1 MRPAFAATAWR
12 VAREEWRALRR
23 SRAAVA
29 AALMLL
35 VLTLAAITVSLERAH
50 NVEAQRTRLQ
60 QQADQQWNSQPDRH
74 PHRVVHYGH
83 YVFRPL
89 TALAFFD
96 FGVAP
101 FTGSTLY
108 LEGHR
113 QNSANFSDAGQ
124 SSLLLR
130 FGQLTPASVLQ
141 VLAPLLL
148 AFLAFGALA
157 RERER
162 GQLRLMLAHGV
173 GAGSLM
179 AGKLAAY
186 GIVALALSAPA
197 LAALAAIAAADPQ
210 LAAPAGWLALG
221 YACYLL
227 LWSCAAVL
235 LSTLARRARDALLL
249 LVGAWAL
256 MTVLLPR
263 VLPDVAASVVPR
275 PSRIEMEAAVHAE
288 LARIGDSHDP
298 DDPYFRKFRDS
309 VLERYGV
316 QRVEDLPV
324 NYKGLVI
331 EEGERLT
338 SALFL
343 ASMRRDFALQ
353 AAQGRLLD
361 SAALAVPLL
370 ALRGMSAALAD
381 TDRAAHERFLLAAED
396 YRYRLV
402 QALNRLHAEKVH
414 YHDDRAQRIS
424 ADFWRALPR
433 YRHPPPPLASTI
445 ALRAWPALAILAGWL
460 GAALLASA
468 WAARRLER
476 TIR

>member
-1 MRPAFAATAWR
+1 MTARFLSTAWR

-23 SRAAVA
+23 SKVALAAG
-29 AALMLL
+29 ALLL
-35 VLTLAAITVSLERAH
+35 VLTVAAVGVSLERAH
-50 NVEAQRTRLQ
+50 SVEAQRQRLQ
-60 QQADQQWNSQPDRH
+60 HSADAQWNSQPDRH

-130 FGQLTPASVLQ
+130 FGQLTPAFVLQ

-148 AFLAFGALA
+148 LFLAFGALA

-173 GAGSLM
+173 SGAALV
-179 AGKLAAY
+179 AGKMAAH
-186 GIVALALSAPA
+186 GALALLLAAPA
-197 LAALAAIAAADPQ
+197 LLALAAIAALQPG
-210 LAAPAGWLALG
+210 LGAAAAWLAVG
-221 YACYLL
+221 YAAYLL

-235 LSTLARRARDALLL
+235 VSALAPRARDALLL
-249 LVGAWAL
+249 LVGLWAL
-256 MTVLLPR
+256 AVVLLPR
-263 VLPDVAASVVPR
+263 VLPDMAAGMVPR
-275 PSRIEMEAAVHAE
+275 PTRIEMEAAIHAE
-288 LARIGDSHDP
+288 LARIGDSHNP
-298 DDPYFRKFRDS
+298 DDPYFKKFRES
-309 VLERYGV
+309 VLARYGV
-316 QRVEDLPV
+316 SKVEDLPV

-338 SALFL
+338 SEQFL
-343 ASMRRDFALQ
+343 ASMQRDFALQ
-353 AAQGRLLD
+353 SAQGRVLQ
-361 SAALAVPLL
+361 AAAWAVPVL

-381 TDRAAHERFLLAAED
+381 TDRAAHERFLLAGED
-396 YRYRLV
+396 YRYRLI
-402 QALNRLHAEKVH
+402 QALNRLHAEKVK

-424 ADFWRALPR
+424 ADYWRALPR
-433 YRHPPPPLASTI
+433 YQHPHAPLERILTQH
-445 ALRAWPALAILAGWL
+445 AWPALGILAGWL
-460 GAALLASA
+460 AAVMLAAA
-468 WAARRLER
+468 WAARRMER
-476 TIR
+476 NI

>member
-23 SRAAVA
+23 SKVAVA
-29 AALMLL
+29 AAALLL
-35 VLTLAAITVSLERAH
+35 VLTLAAIMVSLERAH
-50 NVEAQRTRLQ
+50 GVEAQRARLQ
-60 QQADQQWNSQPDRH
+60 HHADEQWDSQPDRH

-130 FGQLTPASVLQ
+130 FGQLTPAFVLQ

-148 AFLAFGALA
+148 VFLSFGAVA

-173 GAGSLM
+173 GGGALL
-179 AGKLAAY
+179 AGKLCAH
-186 GIVALALSAPA
+186 GALALLLAAPA
-197 LAALAAIAAADPQ
+197 LLALAAIGGMDPL
-210 LAAPAGWLALG
+210 LAAPAGWLAMG
-221 YACYLL
+221 YAAYLL
-227 LWSCAAVL
+227 LWSCIAVL
-235 LSTLARRARDALLL
+235 FSALVRRGRDALLL

-256 MTVLLPR
+256 AVVLLPR
-263 VLPDVAASVVPR
+263 VLPDAAAGAVPR
-275 PSRIEMEAAVHAE
+275 PTRIEMEAAVHAE
-288 LARIGDSHDP
+288 LARIGDSHNP
-298 DDPYFRKFRDS
+298 DDPYFKRFRDAT
-309 VLERYGV
+309 LERYGV
-316 QRVEDLPV
+316 SRIEDLPV

-338 SALFL
+338 SELFL

-361 SAALAVPLL
+361 GAALAVPLL
-370 ALRGMSAALAD
+370 ALRSMSAALAD
-381 TDRAAHERFLLAAED
+381 TDRAAHERFLLAGED
-396 YRYRLV
+396 YRYRLI
-402 QALNRLHAEKVH
+402 QSLNRLHAEKVA
-414 YHDDRAQRIS
+414 YHDDRAQRLS
-424 ADFWRALPR
+424 ADYWRALPR
-433 YRHPPPPLASTI
+433 YRHPPAPLQQTI
-445 ALRAWPALAILAGWL
+445 AQRAWPALAILAGWL
-460 GAALLASA
+460 GAAMLAA
-468 WAARRLER
+468 VWQARRLER
-476 TIR
+476 NA

>member
-23 SRAAVA
+23 SKVAVA
-29 AALMLL
+29 AAGLLL
-35 VLTLAAITVSLERAH
+35 VLTLAAIMVSLERSH
-50 NVEAQRTRLQ
+50 SVEEQRARLQ
-60 QQADQQWNSQPDRH
+60 QHADEQWNSQPDRH

-130 FGQLTPASVLQ
+130 FGQLTPAFVLQ

-148 AFLAFGALA
+148 VFLAFGALA

-173 GAGSLM
+173 SGSVLV
-179 AGKLAAY
+179 AGKLAAH
-186 GIVALALSAPA
+186 GILALVLAAPA
-197 LAALAAIAAADPQ
+197 LAALLAIAAADPQ
-210 LAAPAGWLALG
+210 LAAPAAWLALG
-221 YACYLL
+221 YAAYLL
-227 LWSCAAVL
+227 LWSAAAVL
-235 LSTLARRARDALLL
+235 LSALVRRARDALLL

-256 MTVLLPR
+256 MAVLLPR
-263 VLPDVAASVVPR
+263 VLPDMAAGLVPR
-275 PSRIEMEAAVHAE
+275 PTRIEMEAAVHAE
-288 LARIGDSHDP
+288 LARIGDSHNP
-298 DDPYFRKFRDS
+298 DDPYFRSFRDS
-309 VLERYGV
+309 VLKRYGV
-316 QRVEDLPV
+316 SKVEDLPV

-338 SALFL
+338 SELFL
-343 ASMRRDFALQ
+343 ASMQRDFGRQ
-353 AAQGRLLD
+353 AAQGGVLD
-361 SAALAVPLL
+361 MAALAVPLL
-370 ALRGMSAALAD
+370 ALRSMSAALAD
-381 TDRAAHERFLLAAED
+381 TDRAAHERFLLAGED
-396 YRYRLV
+396 YRYRLI
-402 QALNRLHAEKVH
+402 QALNRLHAEKVK

-424 ADFWRALPR
+424 ADYWRALPR
-433 YRHPPPPLASTI
+433 YRHPSSPLERTVAQ
-445 ALRAWPALAILAGWL
+445 RVWPALAILAGWL
-460 GAALLASA
+460 AAAVLAAA
-468 WAARRLER
+468 WAARSLER
-476 TIR
+476 RI

>member
-1 MRPAFAATAWR
+1 MKPAFAATAWH
-12 VAREEWRALRR
+12 VACEEWRALRR
-23 SRAAVA
+23 SKVAVA
-29 AALMLL
+29 AAGLLL
-35 VLTLAAITVSLERAH
+35 VLTLAAIMVSLERAH
-50 NVEAQRTRLQ
+50 NVEVQRERLQ
-60 QQADQQWNSQPDRH
+60 HVADQQWNSQPDRH

-130 FGQLTPASVLQ
+130 FGQLTPAFVLQ

-148 AFLAFGALA
+148 VFLAFGSLA

-173 GAGSLM
+173 SGGALM
-179 AGKLAAY
+179 AGKLAAH
-186 GIVALALSAPA
+186 GILAVALAAPA
-197 LAALAAIAAADPQ
+197 LAALVAIAAADPL

-221 YACYLL
+221 YAAYLL
-227 LWSCAAVL
+227 LWSAAAVL
-235 LSTLARRARDALLL
+235 LSALARRARDALLL

-256 MTVLLPR
+256 MAVLLPR
-263 VLPDVAASVVPR
+263 VLPDMAADMVPR
-275 PSRIEMEAAVHAE
+275 PTRIEMEAAVHAE

-298 DDPYFRKFRDS
+298 DDPYFRNFRDS
-309 VLERYGV
+309 VLKRYGV
-316 QRVEDLPV
+316 SQVEDLPV

-343 ASMRRDFALQ
+343 SSMQRDFALQ
-353 AAQGRLLD
+353 AAQGSLLD
-361 SAALAVPLL
+361 TAAMAVPLL
-370 ALRGMSAALAD
+370 ALRSMSAALAD
-381 TDRAAHERFLLAAED
+381 TDRSAHERFLLAGED
-396 YRYRLV
+396 YRYRLI
-402 QALNRLHAEKVH
+402 QALNRLHAEKVR
-414 YHDDRAQRIS
+414 YHDDRAQRIA
-424 ADFWRALPR
+424 ADYWRALPR
-433 YRHPPPPLASTI
+433 YRHPPSPLERTVTQ
-445 ALRAWPALAILAGWL
+445 RVWPALAILAGWL
-460 GAALLASA
+460 AAAAL
-468 WAARRLER
+468 AAAFVAHRLER
-476 TIR
+476 KI

>member
-12 VAREEWRALRR
+12 VAQEEWRALRR
-23 SRAAVA
+23 SKVAVA
-29 AALMLL
+29 AASLLL
-35 VLTLAAITVSLERAH
+35 VLTLAAIMASLERAH
-50 NVEAQRTRLQ
+50 SVQTQRARLQ
-60 QQADQQWNSQPDRH
+60 HSADEQWNSQPDRH

-130 FGQLTPASVLQ
+130 FGQLTPAFVLQ

-148 AFLAFGALA
+148 VFLAFSSLA

-173 GAGSLM
+173 SGGALV
-179 AGKLAAY
+179 AGKLAAH
-186 GIVALALSAPA
+186 GVLALVLAAPA
-197 LAALAAIAAADPQ
+197 LAALAAIAASEPA
-210 LAAPAGWLALG
+210 LAAPAGWLAIG
-221 YACYLL
+221 YAAYLL
-227 LWSCAAVL
+227 LWSGGAVL
-235 LSTLARRARDALLL
+235 LSALARQARDALLL

-256 MTVLLPR
+256 ATVLLPR
-263 VLPDVAASVVPR
+263 VLPDVAASLVPR
-275 PSRIEMEAAVHAE
+275 PTRIEMEAAVHAE
-288 LARIGDSHDP
+288 LARIGDSHNP
-298 DDPYFRKFRDS
+298 NDPYFRNFRDS
-309 VLERYGV
+309 VLKRYGV
-316 QRVEDLPV
+316 AKVEDLPV

-338 SALFL
+338 SELFL
-343 ASMRRDFALQ
+343 SSMRRDFARQ
-353 AAQGRLLD
+353 AAQGSLLD
-361 SAALAVPLL
+361 AAALAVPLL
-370 ALRGMSAALAD
+370 ALRSMSAALAD
-381 TDRAAHERFLLAAED
+381 TDRAAHERFLLAGED
-396 YRYRLV
+396 YRYRLI
-402 QALNRLHAEKVH
+402 QALNRLHAEKVK

-424 ADFWRALPR
+424 ADYWRALPR
-433 YRHPPPPLASTI
+433 YQHPPSPLERTVTQ
-445 ALRAWPALAILAGWL
+445 RVWPALAILAGWL
-460 GAALLASA
+460 AAAGLAAALV
-468 WAARRLER
+468 ARRLER
-476 TIR
+476 KI

>member
-1 MRPAFAATAWR
+1 MRPAFVATAWR

-23 SRAAVA
+23 SRVAVSAAG
-29 AALMLL
+29 LLL
-35 VLTLAAITVSLERAH
+35 VLTLAAIMVSLERAH
-50 NVEAQRTRLQ
+50 SVEAQRARLQ
-60 QQADQQWNSQPDRH
+60 QQADDQWNSQPDRH

-130 FGQLTPASVLQ
+130 FGQLTPAFVLQ

-148 AFLAFGALA
+148 VFLGFGALA

-173 GAGSLM
+173 SGGALV
-179 AGKLAAY
+179 AGKLTAHS
-186 GIVALALSAPA
+186 VLALLLAAPA
-197 LAALAAIAAADPQ
+197 LAALVLIAAADPL

-221 YACYLL
+221 YAAYLL
-227 LWSCAAVL
+227 LWSVAAIL
-235 LSTLARRARDALLL
+235 LSALARRARDALLL

-256 MTVLLPR
+256 MAVLLPR
-263 VLPDVAASVVPR
+263 VLPDLASGLVPR
-275 PSRIEMEAAVHAE
+275 PTRIEMEAAVHAE
-288 LARIGDSHDP
+288 LARIGDSHNP
-298 DDPYFRKFRDS
+298 DDPYFRNFRDS
-309 VLERYGV
+309 VLKRYGV
-316 QRVEDLPV
+316 SKVEELPV

-338 SALFL
+338 SELFL
-343 ASMRRDFALQ
+343 SSMQRDFARQ
-353 AAQGRLLD
+353 TAQGNVLD
-361 SAALAVPLL
+361 TAALAVPLL
-370 ALRGMSAALAD
+370 ALRSMSAALAD
-381 TDRAAHERFLLAAED
+381 TDRAAHERFLLAGED

-402 QALNRLHAEKVH
+402 QALNRLHAEKVK

-424 ADFWRALPR
+424 ADYWRALPR
-433 YRHPPPPLASTI
+433 YSHPPSPLELTV
-445 ALRAWPALAILAGWL
+445 RQRVWPALAIFAGWL
-460 GAALLASA
+460 GAAALLAA
-468 WAARRLER
+468 WVARRLER
-476 TIR
+476 NI

>member
-1 MRPAFAATAWR
+1 MKPAFAATAWR
-12 VAREEWRALRR
+12 VACEEWRALRR
-23 SRAAVA
+23 SKVAVA
-29 AALMLL
+29 AAGLLL
-35 VLTLAAITVSLERAH
+35 VLTLAAIMVSLERAH
-50 NVEAQRTRLQ
+50 NVEVQRERLQ
-60 QQADQQWNSQPDRH
+60 HVADQQWNSQPDRH

-130 FGQLTPASVLQ
+130 FGQLTPAFVLQ

-148 AFLAFGALA
+148 VFLAFGSLA

-173 GAGSLM
+173 SGGALV
-179 AGKLAAY
+179 AGKLAAH
-186 GIVALALSAPA
+186 GILAVALAAPA
-197 LAALAAIAAADPQ
+197 LAALAAIAAADPL

-221 YACYLL
+221 YAAYLL
-227 LWSCAAVL
+227 LWSAAAVL
-235 LSTLARRARDALLL
+235 LSALARRARDALLL

-256 MTVLLPR
+256 MAVLLPR
-263 VLPDVAASVVPR
+263 VLPDMAADMVPR
-275 PSRIEMEAAVHAE
+275 PTRIEMEAAVHAE

-298 DDPYFRKFRDS
+298 DDPYFRNFRDS
-309 VLERYGV
+309 VLKRYGV
-316 QRVEDLPV
+316 SQVEDLPV

-343 ASMRRDFALQ
+343 SSMQRDFALQ
-353 AAQGRLLD
+353 AAQGSLLD
-361 SAALAVPLL
+361 TAAMAVPLL
-370 ALRGMSAALAD
+370 ALRSMSAALAD
-381 TDRAAHERFLLAAED
+381 TDRSAHERFLLAGED
-396 YRYRLV
+396 YRYRLI
-402 QALNRLHAEKVH
+402 QALNRLHAEKVR
-414 YHDDRAQRIS
+414 YHDDRAQRIA
-424 ADFWRALPR
+424 ADYWRALPR
-433 YRHPPPPLASTI
+433 YRHPPSPLERSVTQ
-445 ALRAWPALAILAGWL
+445 RVWPALAILAGWL
-460 GAALLASA
+460 AAAAL
-468 WAARRLER
+468 AAAFVAHRLER
-476 TIR
+476 KI